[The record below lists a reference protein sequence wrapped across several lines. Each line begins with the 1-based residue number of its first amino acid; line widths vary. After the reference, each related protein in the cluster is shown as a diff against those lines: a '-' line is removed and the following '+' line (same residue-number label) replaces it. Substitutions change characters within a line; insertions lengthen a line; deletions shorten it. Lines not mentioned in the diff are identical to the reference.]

1 MIKLNKAL
9 SALPAYVPGKPV
21 ETLEREM
28 GIVGAIKLA
37 SNENPLGASPM
48 AVSAM
53 KAGLSGLTR
62 YPDGNASLL
71 KEALARK
78 WNVKD
83 SQVIIGNGS
92 DEVISLLTRALLLPG
107 DEAIMANPSF
117 VIYRLSTLACYAKPI
132 EIPLT
137 GGRHDLSRMA
147 SAVTKKTRIIF
158 ICNPNNPT
166 GTIVNRLEVK
176 QFLASLP
183 KDVLVV
189 FDEAYAEY
197 VTSPDY
203 PRSDLLLKGGA
214 SVIFLR
220 TFSKIY
226 GLAGIRVGYGI
237 GPENLTDLLNRLR
250 LPFNVNLL
258 GQQAALSALSDE
270 AHIKKSLAVNEEG
283 KAYLYEQF
291 NKMGIRFFST
301 EANFIYFG
309 IAMKN
314 KGGGRGSHPSNR
326 SDRARRSAKTIFEDL
341 LLKGVIVRHLG
352 GEGLRVTIGKM
363 SENKRFVSA
372 LSEVLDR

>member
-1 MIKLNKAL
+1 MKLNIAL
-9 SALPAYVPGKPV
+9 TKLPAYVPGKPI

-37 SNENPLGASPM
+37 SNENPLGASPR
-48 AVSAM
+48 AVAAM
-53 KAGLSGLTR
+53 KAGLRGMTR

-78 WNVKD
+78 WNVKE

-117 VIYRLSTLACYAKPI
+117 VIYRLSVLACYAKPI
-132 EIPLT
+132 EIPLKA
-137 GGRHDLSRMA
+137 GRHDLLRMA
-147 SAVTKKTRIIF
+147 EAVTKKTRIIF

-176 QFLASLP
+176 RFLSSLS
-183 KDVLVV
+183 KEILVV

-197 VTSPDY
+197 VTDVDY
-203 PRSDLLLKGGA
+203 PRSDLLLRSGRSEKGGA

-237 GPENLTDLLNRLR
+237 GPENLADLLNRLR

-258 GQQAALSALSDE
+258 GQQAALAALSDE
-270 AHIKKSLAVNEEG
+270 AHIKKSLTVNEEG
-283 KAYLYEQF
+283 KTYLYEQF
-291 NKMGIRFFST
+291 NKMGISFFPT
-301 EANFIYFG
+301 EANFIYFN

-314 KGGGRGSHPSNR
+314 KGSGSPF
-326 SDRARRSAKTIFEDL
+326 DQL
-341 LLKGVIVRHLG
+341 LMKGVIVRHLG
-352 GEGLRVTIGKM
+352 QDALRVTIGKM
-363 SENKRFVSA
+363 SENKRFIRA
-372 LSEVLDR
+372 LSEVLAR